1 MTEGPPKQMA
11 VKDKSGYWSS
21 AAFALVGLLAIGAPI
36 ENPALANEVRQFL
49 NILLPTSWSI
59 SAFIF
64 LAQQL
69 KDAPNGFTLGGEKTK
84 KTFNPPT
91 SS

>member
-1 MTEGPPKQMA
+1 MKEDLPKQIGT
-11 VKDKSGYWSS
+11 KDKSGYLSGAGW
-21 AAFALVGLLAIGAPI
+21 ALVGLFTIAAPI
-36 ENPALANEVRQFL
+36 ENPALTNDVRQIL

-69 KDAPNGFTLGGEKTK
+69 KDAGLTTGGEKMEDAS
-84 KTFNPPT
+84 NLPT

>member
-1 MTEGPPKQMA
+1 MKEAPKQIGT
-11 VKDKSGYWSS
+11 KDRSGYWSG
-21 AAFALVGLLAIGAPI
+21 AGWALIGGLTIAAPI
-36 ENPALANEVRQFL
+36 ENPALANDVRQIL

-59 SAFIF
+59 SALIF

-69 KDAPNGFTLGGEKTK
+69 KDAGLTIGGEKTK
-84 KTFNPPT
+84 ETSNLPT